1 MQENI
6 NAEEKL
12 SEEQLDTVTGGCGGC
27 WEALGKANRHLDTA
41 AYYVKIGNKALGR
54 GNVAEATTY
63 KDLARQNHNAAVE
76 QWNKVNPGHF
86 ITENLPKTK
95 EEFDAAVSKYVGL

>member
-1 MQENI
+1 
-6 NAEEKL
+6 
-12 SEEQLDTVTGGCGGC
+12 
-27 WEALGKANRHLDTA
+27 
-41 AYYVKIGNKALGR
+41 
-54 GNVAEATTY
+54 
-63 KDLARQNHNAAVE
+63 VE